1 MASVTTPITVTSG
14 SKTIVYDIQRVSP
27 ELTTFAN
34 RDGGNSATMK
44 RLSFSFSAA
53 SAARHTDKFAVDL
66 DFPLVVTDP
75 VKGNYATDVGR
86 VRLGLTVPE
95 VASVSQRAEI
105 YDTVL
110 AAISDLLFA
119 GMVKDF
125 DLPT

>member
-1 MASVTTPITVTSG
+1 M
-14 SKTIVYDIQRVSP
+14 
-27 ELTTFAN
+27 
-34 RDGGNSATMK
+34 
-44 RLSFSFSAA
+44 
-53 SAARHTDKFAVDL
+53 
-66 DFPLVVTDP
+66 VVTDP

-95 VASVSQRAEI
+95 VASVGQRAEI

-110 AAISDLLFA
+110 AAVSDLLFA